1 MSDPKIERVWSAQEL
16 LSWARYCREGEHDSE
31 DGFIVQYLAK
41 CTRLMARMTVQK
53 LRNSSINSYAGEYD
67 LGRDSFLEEAHAVID
82 AKDET

>member
-41 CTRLMARMTVQK
+41 CTRVTAAWEAWDGL
-53 LRNSSINSYAGEYD
+53 YEYE
-67 LGRDSFLEEAHAVID
+67 LSNALWD
-82 AKDET
+82 AIETKDET